1 MLWPWESTSVPFCS
15 LDLKVSST
23 LASLN
28 VCPIPTA
35 ENKRFPQTAPTCPRL
50 FTIYTE
56 AVLFVHVLWASLS
69 HIWTQVLWWRTAARK
84 TPFAWCL
91 WNELGKAEILGLF
104 VVWHT
109 HDKDRSLTV
118 GFCSER
124 LCGNTLTHTT
134 LKKRTY
140 KDLMNLQNIQLAS
153 SKLFLHICILVY
165 FYFFFVD

>member
-91 WNELGKAEILGLF
+91 MKWTWKSWNSG
-104 VVWHT
+104 
-109 HDKDRSLTV
+109 TV
-118 GFCSER
+118 C
-124 LCGNTLTHTT
+124 CLTHPRQRQKSDCRV
-134 LKKRTY
+134 LLWEAVWKHSNSYNIEEK
-140 KDLMNLQNIQLAS
+140 NLQGPYELTEYTIS
-153 SKLFLHICILVY
+153 FK
-165 FYFFFVD
+165 